1 MTIIALML
9 TRMLLIRFIFILFGI
24 SIFVITLDIVTNVKE
39 ILALRDG
46 DVNAVFAYFLMRT
59 PDTLSTFLPMS
70 VLIALLLVLTELSY
84 RNEMPA
90 LWSAGTSPFRIVFM
104 LLPFAITAGGL
115 HFLLNDQ
122 AVPRVAP
129 TLREWGIGDYGEKK
143 LKVGGER
150 EPIWMRA
157 GRDILR
163 AGSANAQATELDD
176 IIIFRR
182 DDAGLLREQI
192 VAKHAVLN
200 QDRWQLSNVLIYYRD
215 NLPPSHLDQMI
226 YSGSL
231 RPAAAGAR
239 SGDPEEMSMGDL
251 GYFIEN
257 SGFGIR
263 PTWVY
268 QTWWHKRLTL
278 FVTALAMVAL
288 CIPLAARFRRG
299 GGIGVMFAVGIG
311 LGFLFFIIDG
321 IALTMGEL
329 GFVTPWFAAWSPVL
343 GLAGVAGTISFRSEH
358 I

>member
-1 MTIIALML
+1 MKIIAWML
-9 TRMLLIRFIFILFGI
+9 TRMLLVRFIFVLFGI
-24 SIFVITLDIVTNVKE
+24 SIFVITLDIVTYTKE
-39 ILALRDG
+39 ILALRNG
-46 DVNAVFAYFLMRT
+46 DVSAVFSYFLVRT
-59 PDTLSTFLPMS
+59 PDTLSTFLPIS
-70 VLIALLLVLTELSY
+70 VLIALLLVLSELSY

-90 LWSAGTSPFRIVFM
+90 IWSAGISPFRIVLM
-104 LLPFAITAGGL
+104 LLPFAIMTGGF

-122 AVPRVAP
+122 AVPRAAP
-129 TLREWGIGDYGEKK
+129 VLREWGIGDYGEKK
-143 LKVGGER
+143 LKAGGER

-163 AGSANAQATELDD
+163 ASSSNAQATELED

-182 DDAGLLREQI
+182 DETGLLREQI

-200 QDRWQLSNVLIYYRD
+200 HDRWQLSNVLVYYRD
-215 NLPPSHLDQMI
+215 NLPPSRLDQMI

-239 SGDPEEMSMGDL
+239 SGDPEEMSIGDL
-251 GYFIEN
+251 SYFIEN

-268 QTWWHKRLTL
+268 QTWWHKRLTF

-288 CIPLAARFRRG
+288 CIPLAVRFHRG
-299 GGIGVMFAVGIG
+299 GGIGIMFAVGIG
-311 LGFLFFIIDG
+311 LGFLFFIVDG

-343 GLAGVAGTISFRSEH
+343 GLAAVAGIISFRTEH

>member
-1 MTIIALML
+1 MKIIAWML
-9 TRMLLIRFIFILFGI
+9 TRMLLVRFIFVLFGI
-24 SIFVITLDIVTNVKE
+24 SIFVITLDIVTYTKE
-39 ILALRDG
+39 ILALRNG
-46 DVNAVFAYFLMRT
+46 DVSAVFSYFLMRT
-59 PDTLSTFLPMS
+59 PDTLSTFLPIS
-70 VLIALLLVLTELSY
+70 VLIALLLVLSELSY

-90 LWSAGTSPFRIVFM
+90 IWSAGISPFRIVIM
-104 LLPFAITAGGL
+104 LLPFAIMTGGF

-122 AVPRVAP
+122 AVPRAAP
-129 TLREWGIGDYGEKK
+129 VLREWGIGDYGEKK
-143 LKVGGER
+143 LKAGGER

-163 AGSANAQATELDD
+163 ASSSNAQATELED

-182 DDAGLLREQI
+182 DETGLLREQI

-200 QDRWQLSNVLIYYRD
+200 HDRWQLSNVLVYYRD
-215 NLPPSHLDQMI
+215 NLPPSRLDQMI

-239 SGDPEEMSMGDL
+239 SGDPEEMSIGDL
-251 GYFIEN
+251 SYFIEN

-268 QTWWHKRLTL
+268 QTWWHKRLTF

-288 CIPLAARFRRG
+288 CIPLAVRFHRG
-299 GGIGVMFAVGIG
+299 GGIGIMFAVGIG
-311 LGFLFFIIDG
+311 LGFLFFIVDG

-343 GLAGVAGTISFRSEH
+343 GLAAVAGIISFRTEH

>member
-1 MTIIALML
+1 MKIIAWML
-9 TRMLLIRFIFILFGI
+9 TRMLLVRFIFILFGI
-24 SIFVITLDIVTNVKE
+24 SIFVITLDIVTYTNE
-39 ILALRDG
+39 ILALRNG
-46 DVNAVFAYFLMRT
+46 DVSAVFTYFLMRT
-59 PDTLSTFLPMS
+59 PDTLSTFLPIS
-70 VLIALLLVLTELSY
+70 VLIALLLVLSELSY

-90 LWSAGTSPFRIVFM
+90 IWSAGISPFRIVLM
-104 LLPFAITAGGL
+104 LLPFAIMTGGF

-122 AVPRVAP
+122 AVPRAAP
-129 TLREWGIGDYGEKK
+129 ILREWGIGDYGEKK
-143 LKVGGER
+143 LQAGGER

-163 AGSANAQATELDD
+163 AGSSNAQATELED

-182 DDAGLLREQI
+182 DETGLLREQI

-200 QDRWQLSNVLIYYRD
+200 HDRWQLSNVLVYYRD
-215 NLPPSHLDQMI
+215 NLPPSRLDQMI

-239 SGDPEEMSMGDL
+239 SGDPEEMTIGDL
-251 GYFIEN
+251 SYFIEN

-268 QTWWHKRLTL
+268 QTWWHKRLTF

-288 CIPLAARFRRG
+288 CIPLAVRFHRG
-299 GGIGVMFAVGIG
+299 GGIGIMFAIGIG
-311 LGFLFFIIDG
+311 LGFLFFIVDG

-343 GLAGVAGTISFRSEH
+343 GLAAVAGFISFRTER

>member
-1 MTIIALML
+1 MKIIAWML
-9 TRMLLIRFIFILFGI
+9 TRMLLVRFIFVLFGI
-24 SIFVITLDIVTNVKE
+24 SIFVITLDIVTYTKE
-39 ILALRDG
+39 ILALRNG
-46 DVNAVFAYFLMRT
+46 DVSAVFSYFLMRT
-59 PDTLSTFLPMS
+59 PDTLSTFLPIS
-70 VLIALLLVLTELSY
+70 VLIALLLVLSELSY

-90 LWSAGTSPFRIVFM
+90 IWSAGISPFRIVLM
-104 LLPFAITAGGL
+104 LLPFAIMTGGF

-122 AVPRVAP
+122 AVPRAAP
-129 TLREWGIGDYGEKK
+129 VLREWGIGDYGEKK
-143 LKVGGER
+143 LKAGGER

-163 AGSANAQATELDD
+163 ASSSNAQATELED

-182 DDAGLLREQI
+182 DETGLLREQI

-200 QDRWQLSNVLIYYRD
+200 HDRWQLSNVLVYYRD
-215 NLPPSHLDQMI
+215 NLPPSRLDQMI

-239 SGDPEEMSMGDL
+239 SGDPEEMSIGDL
-251 GYFIEN
+251 SYFIEN

-268 QTWWHKRLTL
+268 QTWWHKRLTF

-288 CIPLAARFRRG
+288 CIPLAVRFHRG
-299 GGIGVMFAVGIG
+299 GGIGIMFAVGIG
-311 LGFLFFIIDG
+311 LGFLFFIVDG

-343 GLAGVAGTISFRSEH
+343 GLAAVAGIISFRTEH

>member
-1 MTIIALML
+1 MKIIAWML
-9 TRMLLIRFIFILFGI
+9 TRMLLVRFIFILFGI
-24 SIFVITLDIVTNVKE
+24 SIFVITLDIVTYTKE
-39 ILALRDG
+39 ILALRNG
-46 DVNAVFAYFLMRT
+46 DVSAVFSYFLMRT
-59 PDTLSTFLPMS
+59 PDTLSTFLPIS
-70 VLIALLLVLTELSY
+70 VLIALLLVLSELSY

-90 LWSAGTSPFRIVFM
+90 IWSAGISPFRIVLM
-104 LLPFAITAGGL
+104 LLPFAIMTGGF

-122 AVPRVAP
+122 AVPRAAP
-129 TLREWGIGDYGEKK
+129 ILREWGIGDYGEKK
-143 LKVGGER
+143 LKAGGER

-163 AGSANAQATELDD
+163 ASSSNAQATELED

-182 DDAGLLREQI
+182 DETGLLREQI

-200 QDRWQLSNVLIYYRD
+200 HDRWQLSNVLVYYRD
-215 NLPPSHLDQMI
+215 NLPPSRLDQMI

-239 SGDPEEMSMGDL
+239 SGDPEEMSIGDL
-251 GYFIEN
+251 SYFIEN

-268 QTWWHKRLTL
+268 QTWWHKRLTF

-288 CIPLAARFRRG
+288 CIPLAVRFHRG
-299 GGIGVMFAVGIG
+299 GGIGIMFAVGIG
-311 LGFLFFIIDG
+311 LGFLFFIVDG

-343 GLAGVAGTISFRSEH
+343 GLAAVAGFISFRTER

>member
-1 MTIIALML
+1 MKIIAWML

-24 SIFVITLDIVTNVKE
+24 SIFVITLDIVTYVKE
-39 ILALRDG
+39 ILALRNG
-46 DVNAVFAYFLMRT
+46 DASAVLTYFLMRT

-90 LWSAGTSPFRIVFM
+90 IWSAGISPFRIVLM
-104 LLPFAITAGGL
+104 LLPFAVTAGGL

-122 AVPRVAP
+122 AVPHAAP
-129 TLREWGIGDYGEKK
+129 TLREWGVGDYGEKK

-150 EPIWMRA
+150 DPIWMRA

-163 AGSANAQATELDD
+163 AGSSNAQSTELDD

-182 DDAGLLREQI
+182 DEAGLLREQI

-288 CIPLAARFRRG
+288 CIPLAVRFRRG

-343 GLAGVAGTISFRSEH
+343 GLAGVAGIISFRSERV
-358 I
+358 

>member
-1 MTIIALML
+1 MKIIAWML
-9 TRMLLIRFIFILFGI
+9 TRMLLVRFIFILFGI
-24 SIFVITLDIVTNVKE
+24 SIFVITLDIVTYTKE
-39 ILALRDG
+39 ILALRNG
-46 DVNAVFAYFLMRT
+46 DVSAVFSYFLMRT
-59 PDTLSTFLPMS
+59 PDTLSTFLPIS
-70 VLIALLLVLTELSY
+70 VLIALLLVLSELSY

-90 LWSAGTSPFRIVFM
+90 IWSAGISPFRIVLM
-104 LLPFAITAGGL
+104 LLPFAIMTGGFD
-115 HFLLNDQ
+115 FLLNDQ
-122 AVPRVAP
+122 AVPRAAP
-129 TLREWGIGDYGEKK
+129 ILREWGIGDYGEKK
-143 LKVGGER
+143 LKAGGER

-163 AGSANAQATELDD
+163 ASSSNAQATELED

-182 DDAGLLREQI
+182 DETGLLREQI

-200 QDRWQLSNVLIYYRD
+200 HDRWQLSNVLVYYRD
-215 NLPPSHLDQMI
+215 NLPPSRLDQMI

-239 SGDPEEMSMGDL
+239 SGDPEEMSIGDL
-251 GYFIEN
+251 SYFIEN

-268 QTWWHKRLTL
+268 QTWWHKRLTF

-288 CIPLAARFRRG
+288 CIPLAVRFHRG
-299 GGIGVMFAVGIG
+299 GGIGIMFAVGIG
-311 LGFLFFIIDG
+311 LGFLFFIVDG

-343 GLAGVAGTISFRSEH
+343 GLAAVAGFISFRTER

>member
-1 MTIIALML
+1 MKIIAWML
-9 TRMLLIRFIFILFGI
+9 TRMLLVRFIFILFGI
-24 SIFVITLDIVTNVKE
+24 SIFVITLDIVTYTKE
-39 ILALRDG
+39 ILALRNG
-46 DVNAVFAYFLMRT
+46 DVSAVFSYFLMRT
-59 PDTLSTFLPMS
+59 PDTLSTFLPIS
-70 VLIALLLVLTELSY
+70 VLIALLLVLSELSY

-90 LWSAGTSPFRIVFM
+90 IWSAGISPFRIVLM
-104 LLPFAITAGGL
+104 LLPFAIMTGGF

-122 AVPRVAP
+122 AVPRAAP
-129 TLREWGIGDYGEKK
+129 ILREWGIGDYGEKK
-143 LKVGGER
+143 LKAGGER

-163 AGSANAQATELDD
+163 ASSSNAQATELED

-182 DDAGLLREQI
+182 DETGLLREQI

-200 QDRWQLSNVLIYYRD
+200 HDRWQLSNVLVYYRD
-215 NLPPSHLDQMI
+215 NLPSSRLDQMI

-239 SGDPEEMSMGDL
+239 SGDPEEMSIGDL
-251 GYFIEN
+251 SYFIEN

-268 QTWWHKRLTL
+268 QTWWHKRLTF

-288 CIPLAARFRRG
+288 CIPLAVRFHRG
-299 GGIGVMFAVGIG
+299 GGIGIMFAVGIG
-311 LGFLFFIIDG
+311 LGFLFFIVDG

-343 GLAGVAGTISFRSEH
+343 GLAAVAGIISFRTEH